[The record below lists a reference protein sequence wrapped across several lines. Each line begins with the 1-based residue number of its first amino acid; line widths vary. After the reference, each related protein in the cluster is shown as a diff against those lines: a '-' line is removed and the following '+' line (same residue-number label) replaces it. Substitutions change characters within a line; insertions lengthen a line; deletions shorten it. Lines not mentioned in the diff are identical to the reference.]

1 MKVRPLHDRILVK
14 RLEEEAKKPPQDRKV
29 PEFGATDDFAL
40 AQAVK
45 SLKGQPVL
53 VSKTQIIVD
62 NKEEKKDN

>member
-1 MKVRPLHDRILVK
+1 
-14 RLEEEAKKPPQDRKV
+14 
-29 PEFGATDDFAL
+29 
-40 AQAVK
+40 VK